1 MKHATLLGRSAF
13 VALGIALAAGPVL
26 AQSTTQTPPP
36 ADLATP
42 GAASQSPISA
52 ASGSGDGE
60 IIVTGSRI
68 RHNPLDQPSPV
79 TFVDKTDIDRTG
91 LSSIA
96 DVLQRLPSSGG
107 GLNTKNNS
115 SGNLGNPQ
123 DGGGV
128 GAGASEINL
137 RTLGSQRTLVL
148 VDSMRFVNASSASG
162 VPGSVDLNAI
172 PQAAIERVEVLQD
185 GASAIYGSDA
195 ISGVV
200 NIITKTKQDGLE
212 ISAQHG
218 LFKQGDGFT
227 QNYDVSYGFGSEKT
241 GTQIIIGGDYVSQ
254 KPVFDGDRVFSAF
267 PHPHLTAC
275 DSNCSSG
282 TPLGRFIVL
291 TDPRSPTGDPY
302 DLTLK
307 GVTQGR
313 PAFTPLDP
321 TGAGSAYKDFTT
333 ADRYNFA
340 PTNYLLTP
348 YKRYS
353 AFVNL
358 DQPIAGD
365 ALKFSGKF
373 FFNRRES
380 SNQAAPL
387 PLFIGP
393 DAGNGNSLDTLTI
406 DGTNPYN
413 PFGTLSAG
421 GNGTPANYSFV
432 ARRLVEGGSRH
443 YDQTVDSYYGTA
455 TLSGQF
461 RFLKHDWYWDANGV
475 YGDTGAHQ
483 TFTGNVNAAK
493 VAQALGPLSGCTGDC
508 VPLDLFGGAGTITPA
523 QYNYIAFVEHDK
535 SRQRLWDGTANL
547 TGQLF
552 DLPAGPVGVAL
563 GYEHRDVKGSFTPDP
578 LIQAGLGADIPAQ
591 ATAGQY
597 NVDEVYAEL
606 QVPILKDKP
615 FFDMLNGNFAVR
627 HSNYSTSGSKTTIKA
642 GGDWKPVNDLLLRGT
657 YAQGF
662 RAPSIGELFGSQS
675 RFDAPVTDPCNAV
688 TFNANATIKANCIAN
703 GVPANG
709 TYTQQGGQLPV
720 LTGGNGALKPE
731 TSRSYTAGGVYSASW
746 ARGWAQVLTFEASY
760 FHIKVKDAIAAID
773 PATLLDRCA
782 NTGDGLSCS
791 AITRSA
797 SGQVTRIAGTLQNI
811 AGIETDG
818 LDLNFTFR
826 SPMSHM
832 GSFGVSSNNTLMFNY
847 KQSFPSTDGVTVT
860 KRDGT
865 ESGTQGYPRYRS
877 VTTLDWT
884 LHGFTVALT
893 GRYLSKITES
903 TGDNAGNVL
912 GRRLYGDLQLIY
924 DTKLAHRDFTFTVG
938 VNNIAGVAP
947 PACYSCSLSNYD
959 PALYD
964 LPSQFFYARASV
976 KL

>member
-1 MKHATLLGRSAF
+1 MKHATLLGRCAF
-13 VALGIALAAGPVL
+13 ATLGIAYAAGPL
-26 AQSTTQTPPP
+26 FAQAPTQTPPA
-36 ADLATP
+36 ADVATP
-42 GAASQSPISA
+42 GDGAQSPISA
-52 ASGSGDGE
+52 AAGAGDGE

-68 RHNPLDQPSPV
+68 RHDPLDQPSPV
-79 TFVDKTDIDRTG
+79 TFVDRSDIDRTG

-218 LFKQGDGFT
+218 LFRQGDGFT
-227 QNYDVSYGFGSEKT
+227 QNYDASYGFGSDKT
-241 GTQIIIGGDYVSQ
+241 GTQIIVGGDYVSQ
-254 KPVFDGDRVFSAF
+254 KPVFDGDRAFSAF
-267 PHPHLTAC
+267 PHPFLTAC
-275 DSNCSSG
+275 DSNCSSA
-282 TPLGRFIVL
+282 TPSGRFIVNN
-291 TDPRSPTGDPY
+291 PATGEGL

-313 PAFTPLDP
+313 PAFDP
-321 TGAGSAYKDFTT
+321 TGAGGDFKDFTT

-353 AFVNL
+353 AFATL
-358 DQPIAGD
+358 EQPIAGD
-365 ALKFSGKF
+365 TLKFSGKF

-380 SNQAAPL
+380 ANQAAPL

-393 DAGNGNSLDTLTI
+393 DAGNGNSLDTLAI

-421 GNGTPANYSFV
+421 TDGTPANYSFV

-443 YDQTVDSYYGTA
+443 YEQTVDTYYGSA
-455 TLSGQF
+455 TLSGRF
-461 RFLKHDWYWDANGV
+461 RFLDHDWYWDANGV
-475 YGDTGAHQ
+475 YGDTGARQ

-493 VAQALGPLSGCTGDC
+493 VARALGPLAGCTGDC

-523 QYNYIAFVEHDK
+523 QYTYIAFTEHDR

-547 TGQLF
+547 TGHLF

-606 QVPILKDKP
+606 QVPILRDKP
-615 FFDMLNGNFAVR
+615 FFDRLDGNFAVR
-627 HSNYSTSGSKTTIKA
+627 HSTYSTSGSKTTIKA
-642 GGDWKPVNDLLLRGT
+642 GGDWKPTPDLLLRGT

-675 RFDAPVTDPCNAV
+675 RFDAPVDDPCNAA
-688 TFNANATIKANCIAN
+688 TFNANATIKANCIAD
-703 GVPANG
+703 GVPADG

-746 ARGWAQVLTFEASY
+746 ARGWAQTLTFEASY
-760 FHIKVKDAIAAID
+760 FHIKVDNAIGAID
-773 PATLLDRCA
+773 AATLLDRCA
-782 NTGDGLSCS
+782 NTGDALSCD

-811 AGIETDG
+811 AGIATDG
-818 LDLNFTFR
+818 LDLNFTYR
-826 SPMSHM
+826 SAPTPM
-832 GSFGVSSNNTLMFNY
+832 GSFGFTTSNTLMFHY

-860 KRDGT
+860 RRDGT

-884 LHGFTVALT
+884 LRGVTVALT

-924 DTKLAHRDFTFTVG
+924 DTKLGRRDFTFTVG

-947 PACYSCSLSNYD
+947 PACFSCSLSNYD

-964 LPSQFFYARASV
+964 LPSQFFYARAAV